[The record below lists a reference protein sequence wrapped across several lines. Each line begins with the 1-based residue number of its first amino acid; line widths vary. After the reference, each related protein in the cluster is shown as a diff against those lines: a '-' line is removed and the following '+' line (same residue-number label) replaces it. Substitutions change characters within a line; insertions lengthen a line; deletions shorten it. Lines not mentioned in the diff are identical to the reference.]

1 MSLKNNLSTH
11 LKQLR
16 LLRRMTICEFSESIG
31 IGKSSLQ
38 NMEAGRCNPRL
49 DTVDL
54 IENNLNL
61 EEGSLLSPDA
71 NARPLPPLNH
81 PQLLLAS
88 IPALCKLKREKRPRA
103 YTLISEIIDLY
114 EEDEYHDTDS

>member
-1 MSLKNNLSTH
+1 MSLGNNLSIH

-16 LLRRMTICEFSESIG
+16 QLRQMTICEFSATIG

-49 DTVDL
+49 DTVTL

-61 EEGSLLSPDA
+61 EEGSLLSPSI
-71 NARPLPPLNH
+71 NQESLPCLDEPKM
-81 PQLLLAS
+81 LLAAV
-88 IPALCKLKREKRPRA
+88 PALCRLEREKLPLVYA
-103 YTLISEIIDLY
+103 LLSQIIELY
-114 EEDEYHDTDS
+114 EEDNHD